1 MPESFTAPTI
11 VVGVDGSPDAAGAAL
26 WAVDEALSRDIE
38 LRLVAVAASESDD
51 RAQLSLNTAAEA
63 VRSAGRTVRMQTA
76 VLTGDPISALLDES
90 RTAAMICVGALGL
103 THVDHSRAGSIEH
116 SRVGSTAGA
125 LAASAHCPVAVVR
138 GSGRP
143 AGEGPG
149 WVTVELDETPDSA
162 TVLQFG
168 VEEARLRGAPLRVL
182 GAWQSRF
189 TDVHDDNAIAEG
201 NRLVRAQLDRRLS
214 QWKQR
219 YPDLDV
225 RPVAVHGSMLNY
237 LEHNAAKIQLIV
249 VGARNAVGVGELL
262 GPPGLTALHDT
273 DCSVLV
279 VDRQRLL

>member
-1 MPESFTAPTI
+1 M
-11 VVGVDGSPDAAGAAL
+11 VGVDGSPDAAVAAL

-38 LRLVAVAASESDD
+38 LRLVAVAGSEPDD

-63 VRSAGRTVRMQTA
+63 VRSAGRTVRVQTA

-103 THVDHSRAGSIEH
+103 THVDHSRAGSIDH
-116 SRVGSTAGA
+116 SRAGSIDHNRVGSTAAA
-125 LAASAHCPVAVVR
+125 LATSALCPVAVVR
-138 GSGRP
+138 GSGP
-143 AGEGPG
+143 SSGEGPG

-189 TDVHDDNAIAEG
+189 TDIHDDNAIAEG